1 MTGLED
7 WEMLTIGLLGRL
19 MIGQKFL
26 VRHFLP
32 TLEAVQ
38 SETMNNVF
46 PFPDTENPADG
57 LTEQ

>member
-26 VRHFLP
+26 VRHFLS
-32 TLEAVQ
+32 TSEAVQ
-38 SETMNNVF
+38 SEKMNNVF
-46 PFPDTENPADG
+46 PSPDTENPADG